1 MIESKLTF
9 FDKQVEVLFW
19 DSVILSQHTFCL
31 IPEILNSVDVVDFL
45 LGKMGAV
52 IDAMMVKF

>member
-9 FDKQVEVLFW
+9 FDKQVEVLFG